1 VNPAELASRELIRP
15 IAHRRIHP
23 RSEPLSI
30 AWLDELEHKRFARHG
45 AWLPAAL
52 EFGRHPGESV
62 LCLNP
67 GLGADAIRFL
77 QCGSEVTIGVNE
89 NEDVGLIRTNLERHA
104 LYARVASISG
114 SKLPFAD
121 GAFDIVVVNGLYSTV
136 DVNAI
141 SEEFFRI
148 LKCGG
153 KVIGLFPAYY
163 DAGYWQDLLLPYQ
176 HLYWRRPADP
186 TTAPKTTARKLRRA
200 FSRFDEHKVC
210 KRHLRRSEL
219 PHICRL
225 LPLVVLERLFGR
237 VLVLKA
243 KKPISAARVL
253 NPLPAE
259 SLAA

>member
-1 VNPAELASRELIRP
+1 LRLYESGEATPRIEPSAPVRTISPAELASRELIRP

-30 AWLDELEHKRFARHG
+30 AWLDELEHKRFTRHG
-45 AWLPAAL
+45 AWLPQAL

-77 QCGSEVTIGVNE
+77 QCGSEVTIGISD

-104 LYARVASISG
+104 LHARVASISG

-121 GAFDIVVVNGLYSTV
+121 GAFDIVVVNGLYAAL
-136 DVNAI
+136 DGEAL

-186 TTAPKTTARKLRRA
+186 TTAPKTTARELRRA
-200 FSRFDEHKVC
+200 FSRF
-210 KRHLRRSEL
+210 S
-219 PHICRL
+219 
-225 LPLVVLERLFGR
+225 
-237 VLVLKA
+237 
-243 KKPISAARVL
+243 
-253 NPLPAE
+253 
-259 SLAA
+259 